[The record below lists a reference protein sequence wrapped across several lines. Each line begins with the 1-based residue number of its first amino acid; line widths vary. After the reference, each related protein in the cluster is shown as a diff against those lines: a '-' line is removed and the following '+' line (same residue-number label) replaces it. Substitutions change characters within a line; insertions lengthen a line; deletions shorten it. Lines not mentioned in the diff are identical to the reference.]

1 MSAPR
6 NQPPKPAASKAVAS
20 KAVASKAVPSKA
32 VASKAV
38 ASKAVASKAVAS
50 EPGVRV
56 YQYAACGTC
65 KKALQWLG
73 AHGVAY
79 QSVPIVEGPPS
90 LAELTE
96 LVKRSGL
103 SARKWINTSGGSYR
117 ALVEH
122 RGKEAVEKLT
132 EGELLALLAADGK
145 MIKRPVLVA
154 GDRVLVGFSAG
165 AYEARLSGGV
175 R

>member
-6 NQPPKPAASKAVAS
+6 NQPTKPAASKAVAS
-20 KAVASKAVPSKA
+20 KAVASKAV
-32 VASKAV
+32 ASKAV
-38 ASKAVASKAVAS
+38 ASKPLASKAVAS

-79 QSVPIVEGPPS
+79 QSVPIVESPPS

-117 ALVEH
+117 ALVEN
-122 RGKEAVEKLT
+122 RGKEAVEQLT

-154 GDRVLVGFSAG
+154 GDQVLVGFSAE
-165 AYEARLSGGV
+165 AYEARLSGGA